1 MPKGNTGTVDRSRMS
16 LSIVDTII
24 SEDSEICHATANQ
37 IKLLFE
43 KRDKMATINSMALAK
58 EKQLEKKAKK
68 IRDLQRDLNY
78 KEDKA
83 TVRRLRKMS
92 DVLTD
97 QYNAVL
103 ETILL
108 DFEPEVEFSDKLEMI
123 ARIAGNGQ
131 KMLESGNGK

>member
-1 MPKGNTGTVDRSRMS
+1 MAKGNTGTVDRSRMS

-24 SEDSEICHATANQ
+24 SADSEICHATANQ

-78 KEDKA
+78 QEDKA

-123 ARIAGNGQ
+123 ARIAGSDQ
-131 KMLESGNGK
+131 KMLGGGK